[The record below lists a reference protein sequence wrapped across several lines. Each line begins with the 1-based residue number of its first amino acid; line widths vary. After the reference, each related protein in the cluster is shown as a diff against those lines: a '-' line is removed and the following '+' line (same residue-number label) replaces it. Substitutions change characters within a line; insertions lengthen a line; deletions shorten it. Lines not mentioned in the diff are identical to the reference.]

1 MAGEIIPL
9 KKVGSK
15 FEIDLHRLTPEQQA
29 YVNAMVDNANR
40 REEQKR
46 AWLTNKM
53 YFYGQQDPTTEEHRR
68 GCAYYLRGMQNAY
81 MPTFVPHASERPV
94 LTVPRQNLLT
104 RVREYLEEWLSL

>member
-46 AWLTNKM
+46 GA
-53 YFYGQQDPTTEEHRR
+53 E
-68 GCAYYLRGMQNAY
+68 
-81 MPTFVPHASERPV
+81 
-94 LTVPRQNLLT
+94 
-104 RVREYLEEWLSL
+104 